1 MEEQGG
7 RMRIAVFGLGYVGCV
22 TGACLAQMG
31 HEVYGVDIS
40 STKVQMINEGHA
52 PLREK
57 GIERLVAQVV
67 RAGRFR
73 ASLQAAEAMDGAEIS
88 LVCVG
93 TPSGRGGEAN
103 LDYVVR
109 AAKEIGRA
117 LRLRQSPHTV
127 VVRSTVPPGTM
138 ERLVIPVL
146 ERSARKK
153 AGAGFEVCFHPEFLR
168 EGSSIEDFFHPSRNV
183 IGVTQAGGARRF
195 VQLWRPIKAP
205 LFVTSLRVAEMVKY
219 ADNAFHALK
228 VAFANELGALAK
240 TLGMDSREVM
250 RIFVEDRKLN
260 ISPLYLKPGFAFGGP
275 CLPKDLRAL
284 TQMGQAS
291 AVDIPLLESILKS
304 NQRHLNRA
312 RDLILATGKRRI
324 GVLGLVFK
332 SDTDDLRES
341 PSCQLVKALVEGGKK
356 VKVYDPQVE
365 LQRLIGANQA
375 YVESAL
381 PELPRLLVGSLD
393 EVLAGSEVIV
403 IAGNHP
409 EFAGVA
415 RKLKRGQTAID
426 LVGLLEPAP
435 ASQARL
441 EGLCW

>member
-1 MEEQGG
+1 
-7 RMRIAVFGLGYVGCV
+7 MRIAVFGLGYVGCV

-31 HEVYGVDIS
+31 HEVCGVDIS
-40 STKVQMINEGHA
+40 PTKVRMINQGRA
-52 PLREK
+52 PLRER
-57 GIERLVAQVV
+57 GIERLVRQVV
-67 RAGRFR
+67 GAGRFR
-73 ASLQAAEAMDGAEIS
+73 ASLQSAEAMDGAVVS
-88 LVCVG
+88 LICVG

-103 LDYVVR
+103 LEYVLR
-109 AAKEIGRA
+109 AAEEIGRA
-117 LRLRQSPHTV
+117 LRHRRGPHTTA
-127 VVRSTVPPGTM
+127 VRSTVPPGTM

-146 ERSARKK
+146 EHSARKK
-153 AGAGFEVCFHPEFLR
+153 AGTGFEVCFHPEFLR
-168 EGSSIEDFFHPSRNV
+168 EGSSVEDFFHPSRTV
-183 IGVTQAGGARRF
+183 IGAARAKGAERL

-240 TLGMDSREVM
+240 SLGIASREVM
-250 RIFVEDRKLN
+250 RIFVADRKLN

-284 TQMGQAS
+284 ARMGKTAGL
-291 AVDIPLLESILKS
+291 DLPLLESILLS
-304 NQRHLNRA
+304 NHCHLHRA
-312 RDLILATGKRRI
+312 LELILATGKRRV

-341 PSCQLVKALVEGGKK
+341 PSCKLVKALVEGGKK
-356 VKVYDPQVE
+356 VKVYDPQVDLE
-365 LQRLIGANQA
+365 SLLGANRA

-381 PELPRLLVGSLD
+381 PELPRLLGGSLHEALD
-393 EVLAGSEVIV
+393 TSQVIV
-403 IAGNHP
+403 IAGHQP

-415 RKLKRGQTAID
+415 RKLRRGQVALD

-435 ASQARL
+435 SWRSRIQ
-441 EGLCW
+441 GLCW

>member
-1 MEEQGG
+1 
-7 RMRIAVFGLGYVGCV
+7 MRIAVFGLGYVGCV
-22 TGACLAQMG
+22 TGACLARMG
-31 HEVYGVDIS
+31 HQVCAVDIS
-40 STKVQMINEGHA
+40 PTKVRMINEGRA

-57 GIERLVAQVV
+57 GIERLVSQVV

-73 ASLQAAEAMDGAEIS
+73 ASLQAAEAMDRAEVS

-103 LDYVVR
+103 LDYVLR
-109 AAKEIGRA
+109 AAKEIGGV
-117 LRLRQSPHTV
+117 LRHRQSPHTV
-127 VVRSTVPPGTM
+127 AVRSTVPPGTT
-138 ERLVIPVL
+138 EQSVIPML

-153 AGAGFEVCFHPEFLR
+153 AGAGFEICFHPEFLR

-183 IGVTQAGGARRF
+183 IGVTRAGGSKRF

-205 LFVTSLRVAEMVKY
+205 LFITSLKVAEMVKY

-228 VAFANELGALAK
+228 VAFANELGALSK
-240 TLGMDSREVM
+240 ILGIDSREVM

-284 TQMGQAS
+284 AGMGKAS
-291 AVDIPLLESILKS
+291 GLDIPLLKSILRS
-304 NQRHLNRA
+304 NHRHLNRA
-312 RDLILATGKRRI
+312 RELVLATGKRRV

-341 PSCQLVKALVEGGKK
+341 PSCQLVKALVEDGKE
-356 VKVYDPQVE
+356 VKVYDPQVD
-365 LQRLIGANQA
+365 LQRLIGANWA
-375 YVESAL
+375 YVESTL

-393 EVLAGSEVIV
+393 EVLALSEVIV

-409 EFAGVA
+409 EFAGVP
-415 RKLKRGQTAID
+415 RKLKRTQTAID
-426 LVGLLEPAP
+426 LVGLLDPVET
-435 ASQARL
+435 SRVRI

>member
-1 MEEQGG
+1 
-7 RMRIAVFGLGYVGCV
+7 MRIAVFGLGYVGCV

-31 HEVYGVDIS
+31 HEVCGVDIS
-40 STKVQMINEGHA
+40 PTKVRMINEGLA

-57 GIERLVAQVV
+57 GIERLVSQVV

-73 ASLQAAEAMDGAEIS
+73 ASLQAAEAMDGAEVS

-103 LDYVVR
+103 LDYLLR
-109 AAKEIGRA
+109 AVKEIGMA
-117 LRLRQSPHTV
+117 LRLRPSPHTV
-127 VVRSTVPPGTM
+127 AVRSTVPPGTT
-138 ERLVIPVL
+138 ERLVIPAL

-153 AGAGFEVCFHPEFLR
+153 AGAGFHVCFHPEFLR
-168 EGSSIEDFFHPSRNV
+168 EGSSIEDFFRPSRNV
-183 IGVTQAGGARRF
+183 IGVTRADAAERF
-195 VQLWRPIKAP
+195 VQLWQPIKAP

-228 VAFANELGALAK
+228 VAFANELGALSK
-240 TLGMDSREVM
+240 TLGIDGREVM

-284 TQMGQAS
+284 AKMGKERGL
-291 AVDIPLLESILKS
+291 DIPLLASILRS
-304 NQRHLNRA
+304 NRRHLNRA
-312 RDLILATGKRRI
+312 RELILATRKRRV

-341 PSCQLVKALVEGGKK
+341 PSCRLVKALVEDGKE
-356 VKVYDPQVE
+356 VKVYDPQVDM
-365 LQRLIGANQA
+365 QRLIGANRA
-375 YVESAL
+375 YVDSAL

-393 EVLAGSEVIV
+393 DALASSEVIV

-415 RKLKRGQTAID
+415 CKLKRGQMAID
-426 LVGLLEPAP
+426 LVGLLEPVPTSRNRIA
-435 ASQARL
+435 
-441 EGLCW
+441 GLCW

>member
-1 MEEQGG
+1 
-7 RMRIAVFGLGYVGCV
+7 MRIAVFGLGYVGCV

-31 HEVYGVDIS
+31 HEVCGVDIS
-40 STKVQMINEGHA
+40 PSKVRMINDGRA

-57 GIERLVAQVV
+57 GIERLVRQVV

-73 ASLQAAEAMDGAEIS
+73 ASLEAGEAMEGAEVS

-93 TPSGRGGEAN
+93 TPSRRGGGAN
-103 LDYVVR
+103 LAYLFR
-109 AAKEIGRA
+109 AVKEIGMA
-117 LRLRQSPHTV
+117 LRLRHSPHTV
-127 VVRSTVPPGTM
+127 AVRSTVPPGTM
-138 ERLVIPVL
+138 ERLVIPAL

-153 AGAGFEVCFHPEFLR
+153 AGARFEVCFHPEFLR

-183 IGVTQAGGARRF
+183 IGVARAEGAERF

-205 LFVTSLRVAEMVKY
+205 LFVTSLKVAEMVKY

-240 TLGMDSREVM
+240 SVGSDSREVI
-250 RIFVEDRKLN
+250 RIFIEDRKLN

-284 TQMGQAS
+284 GRMGKA
-291 AVDIPLLESILKS
+291 AGLDIPLLESILRS
-304 NQRHLNRA
+304 NQCHLNRA
-312 RDLILATGKRRI
+312 RELILATGERRVS
-324 GVLGLVFK
+324 VLGLVFK

-341 PSCQLVKALVEGGKK
+341 PSCQLVKALVEGGKQ
-356 VKVYDPQVE
+356 VKVYDPQVD
-365 LQRLIGANQA
+365 LARLIGANRA

-381 PELPRLLVGSLD
+381 PELPRLLVGSL
-393 EVLAGSEVIV
+393 EEALASSQVIV
-403 IAGNHP
+403 IAGHHP

-426 LVGLLEPAP
+426 LVGLPDPGPA
-435 ASQARL
+435 ARARI